1 MKTIN
6 VNELK
11 IKLERNEV
19 QLVDV
24 REPDEY
30 NIEYIEGAYFLRLA
44 EVSHEKLPS
53 KSRTIVFYCR
63 LGNRSKTA
71 CTTVLSQD
79 PNLDVRSLEG
89 GITAWKDA
97 GFPVKNN

>member
-11 IKLERNEV
+11 IKLENNEV
-19 QLVDV
+19 LLVDV

-30 NIEYIEGAYFLRLA
+30 LIEYIEGAYFLRLA
-44 EVSHEKLPS
+44 EVSHEKLTS
-53 KSRTIVFYCR
+53 KSRPIVFYCR

-71 CTTVLSQD
+71 CEVVLRQD
-79 PNLDVRSLEG
+79 PNLDVMSLEG
-89 GITAWKDA
+89 GITAWKGA
-97 GFPVKNN
+97 GFAVKHD

>member
-11 IKLERNEV
+11 KKLEANEV

-30 NIEYIEGAYFLRLA
+30 KMEYIAGAYFLRLA

-53 KSRTIVFYCR
+53 QSRPIVFYCR
-63 LGNRSKTA
+63 SGNRSKTA
-71 CTTVLSQD
+71 CEVILSQA
-79 PNLDVRSLEG
+79 PNLDVSSLEG
-89 GITAWKDA
+89 GITAWKEA
-97 GFPVKNN
+97 GLPVKNN

>member
-6 VNELK
+6 VNELRK
-11 IKLERNEV
+11 KLEHNEV

-30 NIEYIEGAYFLRLA
+30 TIEYIEGAYFLRLA

-53 KSRTIVFYCR
+53 KSRPIVFYCR
-63 LGNRSKTA
+63 LGNRSKKA
-71 CTTVLSQD
+71 CEAVFSQA
-79 PNLDVRSLEG
+79 PNLDVSSLEG